1 MKKLLIVLLLLFLIG
16 CITTKEVYLPYNSP
30 IFHKKNCV
38 ALRNNPS
45 SIKYPSVQSAINSG
59 VKACSI
65 CIKTNQYTS
74 SSSYKSSHIQYPS
87 SYPSQATGNQNTTSS
102 FFGGGTVSGVVP
114 VQPTPK
120 PSYSPPSSSYR
131 TPGYVYKS
139 YNYDVSGYNSNGD
152 YVYGEV
158 DVDQSG
164 GDGYV
169 YDENGDGIY
178 IDVDWIGKGELEGY
192 GSDGNYYELEVD

>member
-1 MKKLLIVLLLLFLIG
+1 MKKLLIFLPLLLISCTILN
-16 CITTKEVYLPYNSP
+16 EVYLPYNLP
-30 IFHKKNCV
+30 IFNAENYV

-74 SSSYKSSHIQYPS
+74 SSSYKSSHTQYPS
-87 SYPSQATGNQNTTSS
+87 SYPSQAAGNQNTTSS
-102 FFGGGTVSGVVP
+102 LLGSGTVSGVAP

-131 TPGYVYKS
+131 TSGYGYKS
-139 YNYDVSGYNSNGD
+139 YNYDVSGYNYNGD

-169 YDENGDGIY
+169 YDENGDEIY